1 MRPPCAQVSGYID
14 YGARLAAGCMDPV
27 FERRRRLLPRPGDLS
42 YYNWVTHVATSDP
55 SVNFQVRPLLGEGRA
70 GRSWRM
76 AARAA
81 SARRPHPIGRRR
93 RSPRLVRGSREP
105 CGAMQSAA
113 PLHFARRSAPCAE
126 PQVVADDVSGLQFKC
141 KRDRKVVSVDP
152 ARPPGDNSC
161 RTELGAHEYTQ
172 VVLFDHVTRRRG

>member
-1 MRPPCAQVSGYID
+1 
-14 YGARLAAGCMDPV
+14 
-27 FERRRRLLPRPGDLS
+27 
-42 YYNWVTHVATSDP
+42 
-55 SVNFQVRPLLGEGRA
+55 
-70 GRSWRM
+70 
-76 AARAA
+76 
-81 SARRPHPIGRRR
+81 
-93 RSPRLVRGSREP
+93 
-105 CGAMQSAA
+105 MQSAA
-113 PLHFARRSAPCAE
+113 PLHFARRAAPCAE